1 MKKLYSLFIIIMTFS
16 LFLII
21 FDIYSEREV
30 SDTYNIYGLDD
41 WEATSHIQF
50 TTSIADMDD
59 EVYIS
64 KLENLAK
71 KHNVIII
78 SERNERD
85 DYSEKFV
92 FYVYPDKNMDELF
105 NLNVTKR
112 KAEKEKNTI
121 DRNIYSTNYDLNPDY
136 YVHLI
141 NPKLSV
147 TIHPFSD
154 LKQDPVQKYYPI
166 RIFSHSQKNV
176 SDFNADILEE
186 FAFASPDIDEPHSHS
201 FNYDEEFRNKVQVF
215 FVLSSVLLCLFMI
228 FNVSDEMKRIA
239 IEKMHGFSN
248 VQIALNLFFP
258 IISNAIL
265 MQVITTV
272 LCFVFYIH
280 KWNKTVI
287 DFMKEYLVA
296 LVIINTV
303 FIGILILVYLI
314 VSFLSLPKL
323 IKNYNFNNMLIN
335 VTFFAKIIFAVM
347 LIPMFSS
354 GLKSLTTSIPYY
366 FEMKQVG
373 EEYNGVL
380 YIYANTIETRFDGYD
395 IVKYIETGETD
406 EVYDEHVHI
415 YNQLSKTGQMIFQR
429 RSTALLTRAFK
440 EDERKEKNERNE
452 RKEGI
457 WDASQREY
465 NGFTVDGNYLRK
477 HPIIGLDGKKVD
489 LDLSG
494 DIVYILLPKSI
505 YDENI
510 IEEKYFYTNENPMK
524 LVIIQDNQDYKD
536 YQFIIHGLSE
546 MEGYQTTPFF
556 EVYSDNAFRPD
567 KSMMQHCY
575 LIGFENMEEAKL
587 KLEEID
593 PKRGYVLLPA
603 EERIKIHKD
612 GAMEHVL
619 TPILSLLPA
628 TGVIIAMNF
637 SVLALYYRSKRKKLS
652 ILKVNGYSSVRANA
666 DLLIELCLT
675 FIVPVAILHS
685 LNAKDIFLASGYAL
699 AIDAVCGSG
708 MLLYYRRMKVVL

>member
-1 MKKLYSLFIIIMTFS
+1 MKKVYSLLIIIMTFS

-59 EVYIS
+59 DVYIN

-78 SERNERD
+78 SDRIEKDGYNED
-85 DYSEKFV
+85 FV

-112 KAEKEKNTI
+112 KAEKEENTI
-121 DRNIYSTNYDLNPDY
+121 DRKFYSTNYELNPDY
-136 YVHLI
+136 YIHLI
-141 NPKLSV
+141 NPKISV

-154 LKQDPVQKYYPI
+154 LKQDSIQKYHPI
-166 RIFSHSQKNV
+166 RIFSHSQESV

-186 FAFASPDIDEPHSHS
+186 FAFASPDINEMHSHS
-201 FNYDEEFRNKVQVF
+201 FDYDEAFRNQIKVF

-228 FNVSDEMKRIA
+228 FNISDEMKKIA

-248 VQIALNLFFP
+248 GRIALNLFSP
-258 IISNAIL
+258 IISNTIL
-265 MQVITTV
+265 MQVIATV
-272 LCFVFYIH
+272 LSFVFYIH
-280 KWNKTVI
+280 KWNETVL
-287 DFMKEYLVA
+287 DFMKEYLLA
-296 LVIINTV
+296 LTIINTV
-303 FIGILILVYLI
+303 FIGILIFVYLI
-314 VSFLSLPKL
+314 VSFLRLPKL
-323 IKNYNFNNMLIN
+323 IKNYNFNNMLLN

-347 LIPMFSS
+347 LIPMFSI

-366 FEMKQVG
+366 FEIKKVG

-380 YIYANTIETRFDGYD
+380 DIYANTMETRFDGYD
-395 IVKYIETGETD
+395 IAKYIEPGETD

-440 EDERKEKNERNE
+440 EDEKKEKNEGSE
-452 RKEGI
+452 TKEGI

-465 NGFTVDGNYLRK
+465 NGFTVDGNYLKK
-477 HPIIGLDGKKVD
+477 HPIIGQDGKAVD

-510 IEEKYFYTNENPMK
+510 IEEKYFYTNGNPMK
-524 LVIIQDNQDYKD
+524 FVIIQDNQDFKD
-536 YQFIIHGLSE
+536 YPFIVYGLSE

-556 EVYSDNAFRPD
+556 ELYSDNAFRFD
-567 KSMMQHCY
+567 KSIIQHCY

-593 PKRGYVLLPA
+593 PKRGYILLPA
-603 EERIKIHKD
+603 EERVQRLKN
-612 GAMEHVL
+612 GARQGVL

-652 ILKVNGYSSVRANA
+652 ILKVNGYSNVLANA
-666 DLLIELCLT
+666 DLLIELLLS
-675 FIVPVAILHS
+675 FIVPVAILYS
-685 LNAKDIFLASGYAL
+685 TYSKNIFLASVYAL
-699 AIDAVCGSG
+699 TIDIICGG
-708 MLLYYRRMKVVL
+708 IMLFYYRRMKVAL